1 MKIKTILCLFI
12 TFLVSSNTFGQID
25 KLLGSWQ
32 PYAIDNGE
40 FYLNI
45 KTDSIA
51 LYEELSY
58 IENDSLK
65 ISQLKEIASQLYF
78 NQKHTFKE
86 NGKYIQHISMMNLEL
101 DYMISASNKLL
112 LVSENQFKDEKD
124 AIEIPFSLKNG
135 VLFLELPV
143 TEPATKLWL
152 KK

>member
-1 MKIKTILCLFI
+1 MRIKTICCLFI
-12 TFLVSSNTFGQID
+12 TFLVSFNTFSQND
-25 KLLGSWQ
+25 QLLGSWQ

-65 ISQLKEIASQLYF
+65 ISQLKEIASQIYF
-78 NQKHTFKE
+78 NQKHIFKE
-86 NGKYIQHISMMNLEL
+86 NGKYIQDISMMNLEL
-101 DYMISASNKLL
+101 DYKISESNKRL
-112 LVSENQFKDEKD
+112 LVSENQFKDEKRTV
-124 AIEIPFSLKNG
+124 EIPFSLNNG

-143 TEPATKLWL
+143 TEPSTKLWL